1 LRRPRRTGALKE
13 RNEMKRIGQVLLA
26 IGALAAAPFAE
37 AQKLNMQDGLWEVS
51 VKMEMPGMP
60 AGAGAQTFRKCYTP
74 ADVQDASRTMPKDD
88 NCQASDVKV
97 QGDTVSWT
105 MRCKPPQEMTGTG
118 TMTYKGTSYA
128 GRMNMAM
135 KEGGQTMTMQQT
147 ISGRRVGPCT

>member
-135 KEGGQTMTMQQT
+135 KEGGQTMTMRQT
-147 ISGRRVGPCT
+147 ISGKRVGPCT